1 MATNAASLLIIMS
14 VMLLC
19 IVVVLSLKPMK
30 QDNPARSSVVKL
42 LEREPEQE
50 DIDELHTKPTQE
62 KEETDEVIEE
72 IRHSRNDHL
81 PSLPNDRVGNE
92 YNRNRQ
98 DYQYSSAHGD
108 DADMVGKH
116 NIRVSAF
123 DPKHKTSGYGAD
135 YIGVRRETLKY
146 FENVTHICINNRL
159 YTIRR
164 IDPHSSDTHAYI
176 YITEKIEDHEHI
188 SVGTKIKLDIC

>member
-1 MATNAASLLIIMS
+1 MASNAGSVLIIMS

-30 QDNPARSSVVKL
+30 QDIPVRSSVVKL
-42 LEREPEQE
+42 MESEPEQE
-50 DIDELHTKPTQE
+50 DIDEMHTKSTKE
-62 KEETDEVIEE
+62 KEDPDEEIEE

-81 PSLPNDRVGNE
+81 QPLPNDRVGNE

-98 DYQYSSAHGD
+98 DYQYASAHGD
-108 DADMVGKH
+108 DADTAAKN
-116 NIRVSAF
+116 NISVSAF
-123 DPKHKTSGYGAD
+123 DPKHKLSGYGAD
-135 YIGVRRETLKY
+135 YIGIRRETLKY
-146 FENVTHICINNRL
+146 FENVTHICINNKL

-176 YITEKIEDHEHI
+176 YIKEKIEDHESI